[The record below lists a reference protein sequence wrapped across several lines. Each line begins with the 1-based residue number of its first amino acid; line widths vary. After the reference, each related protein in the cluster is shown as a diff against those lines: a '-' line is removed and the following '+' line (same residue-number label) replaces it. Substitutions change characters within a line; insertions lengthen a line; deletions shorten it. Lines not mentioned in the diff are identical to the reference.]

1 MLNKLKKI
9 ILKKIIL
16 VWGGDV
22 GNLCNLFYNEETRL
36 KWYGLVIFD
45 ISIGV
50 MIVKRPKK

>member
-1 MLNKLKKI
+1 MLNK
-9 ILKKIIL
+9 LKKIIL